1 MTPVQS
7 PAASTA
13 VNSVASAVSPVTQQA
28 IVTSRPPQS
37 PSLQTRSPVTT
48 ETGKPQVTGKCYM
61 MGIKKLIFV
70 KTCIQSWECSIHS
83 AIHKF

>member
-28 IVTSRPPQS
+28 IITSRPPQS

-48 ETGKPQVTGKCYM
+48 DTGKPQVTGTRM
-61 MGIKKLIFV
+61 IRIK
-70 KTCIQSWECSIHS
+70 
-83 AIHKF
+83 

>member
-13 VNSVASAVSPVTQQA
+13 VNSVISAVSPVTQQA
-28 IVTSRPPQS
+28 IITSRPPQS

-48 ETGKPQVTGKCYM
+48 ETGKPQVAGKCM
-61 MGIKKLIFV
+61 IGIKKLIFV
-70 KTCIQSWECSIHS
+70 KTCIQSSECSVNS
-83 AIHKF
+83 VIHKF

>member
-28 IVTSRPPQS
+28 IITSRPPQS

-48 ETGKPQVTGKCYM
+48 DTGKPQVTGTCM
-61 MGIKKLIFV
+61 IRIK
-70 KTCIQSWECSIHS
+70 
-83 AIHKF
+83 

>member
-7 PAASTA
+7 PAASA
-13 VNSVASAVSPVTQQA
+13 AINSVASAVLPVTQQA

-48 ETGKPQVTGKCYM
+48 ETGKPQVTGKCM

-70 KTCIQSWECSIHS
+70 KICIQSSQCDP
-83 AIHKF
+83 

>member
-1 MTPVQS
+1 MTPGQS

-28 IVTSRPPQS
+28 IITSRPPQS

-48 ETGKPQVTGKCYM
+48 ETGKPQVTGKCCM
-61 MGIKKLIFV
+61 IGIGKINICKNLYSELRV
-70 KTCIQSWECSIHS
+70 QHRQCDP
-83 AIHKF
+83 